1 MGRITRRIV
10 AFGLAVVIGISFNGR
25 ATAQSTGQKT
35 TADVALSGKMDRAFW
50 IDQLDKLARP
60 VLTNMAQDNLK
71 KNMPVLVSKR
81 SDNPEMRKK
90 VAYLEV
96 LGRTMSG
103 IAPWLNLEGGDVH
116 EVALRNEF
124 RQLALKS
131 IANAVNPN
139 ANDYVEWYKGSQP
152 LVDASY
158 LALTFLR
165 CPWLWEHLSETT
177 RGQVVDGFKLTR
189 KVTPVYNNWLLFS
202 GMIEAFFCK
211 FGYEWDGMRVDYA
224 FRQTELWYVGDGYY
238 SDGPQFHLD
247 NYNSYVI
254 HPYLAK
260 MSEVFADKVP
270 VLKDL
275 TDKIKARNERYAIIQ
290 ERLINSDGSYPAT
303 GRSIVYRGAAFQH
316 LADMALRK
324 QLPEQLKPAQIR
336 CALTAVIKKTML
348 APGTYTKDGWLNIGI
363 CGSQPDLADVYNNT
377 GSLYICS
384 NIFLP
389 LGLRDTDEF
398 WSGAPVDWTEKRIWN
413 GEDVRGDHAL

>member
-10 AFGLAVVIGISFNGR
+10 AFGLAVVIGISFNSR

-35 TADVALSGKMDRAFW
+35 TADVALSGKMDRTFW

-224 FRQTELWYVGDGYY
+224 FRQTELWYVVM
-238 SDGPQFHLD
+238 
-247 NYNSYVI
+247 VI
-254 HPYLAK
+254 IRMAHSFIWTIIIAMLFILTSPRC
-260 MSEVFADKVP
+260 
-270 VLKDL
+270 LKCL
-275 TDKIKARNERYAIIQ
+275 Q
-290 ERLINSDGSYPAT
+290 
-303 GRSIVYRGAAFQH
+303 
-316 LADMALRK
+316 
-324 QLPEQLKPAQIR
+324 
-336 CALTAVIKKTML
+336 
-348 APGTYTKDGWLNIGI
+348 TKCL
-363 CGSQPDLADVYNNT
+363 S
-377 GSLYICS
+377 
-384 NIFLP
+384 
-389 LGLRDTDEF
+389 
-398 WSGAPVDWTEKRIWN
+398 
-413 GEDVRGDHAL
+413 